1 MHRRECSWDEMINW
15 RASKRRFTRWWKV
28 WMFWQWGYTHM
39 HETFGKWVK
48 DSIQTEF
55 YYNHSQ
61 CCKIHFWVRHRWSA
75 YISLS
80 RVEYRW
86 PVYIPPRFHEFWNT
100 QLSYTKTMS
109 FTNTKTFRKTKAG
122 DQTRG
127 RMMKLCKEKY
137 KRSDNE
143 GIHTHEWN
151 IWKLS
156 RGFNPDRILL

>member
-1 MHRRECSWDEMINW
+1 MKWNDQLTCFQSVVHEVMKSMNVLT
-15 RASKRRFTRWWKV
+15 TRV
-28 WMFWQWGYTHM
+28 YTHM
-39 HETFGKWVK
+39 NETFGNWVEN
-48 DSIQTEF
+48 SIQTKF

-86 PVYIPPRFHEFWNT
+86 PVYLPPRFHEFWNT
-100 QLSYTKTMS
+100 QLSYTNTMS

-127 RMMKLCKEKY
+127 QMMKLCKEKHNAVTY
-137 KRSDNE
+137 MIREHAYMKENYSNQLE
-143 GIHTHEWN
+143 
-151 IWKLS
+151 
-156 RGFNPDRILL
+156 